1 MYMYYIVIDLLWSI
15 IKLGKVTLPL
25 LSPSLSFILPPSHRN
40 ASFTYI
46 LFLPSHPW
54 VPPWPPPPP
63 HRTPLGQTIKLGLW
77 SQTCFNFHIGEIK
90 GMVHIAQ
97 AQLGKWQFEAGA
109 MFYLLCCGCSMLPEF
124 SVLPSQ
130 PRSVTLAAW
139 FVFFLQVLLDFVSG
153 IFLSVVLALLSE
165 LLASYLCSCNDG
177 SAWRIHNLSHHAR
190 QIAFDRRVVVQ

>member
-54 VPPWPPPPP
+54 VPPWPPPSP

-109 MFYLLCCGCSMLPEF
+109 MFYLLCCGCSVLPEF
-124 SVLPSQ
+124 SFLPSQ

-139 FVFFLQVLLDFVSG
+139 FVFFSAGPVGFCQRNFPLCCFGVTFWTPC
-153 IFLSVVLALLSE
+153 FLSLQLQRRQRLA
-165 LLASYLCSCNDG
+165 
-177 SAWRIHNLSHHAR
+177 HT
-190 QIAFDRRVVVQ
+190 